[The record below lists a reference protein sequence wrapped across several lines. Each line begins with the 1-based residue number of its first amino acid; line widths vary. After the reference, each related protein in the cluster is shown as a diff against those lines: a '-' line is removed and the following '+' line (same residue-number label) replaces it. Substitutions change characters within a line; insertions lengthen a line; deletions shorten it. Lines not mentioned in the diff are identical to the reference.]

1 MKTHY
6 SILFFI
12 YIAIVFFCN
21 YTLGIFHLTD
31 VHYHKIFDT
40 YSYLDAA
47 KLMLNAMKAHS
58 LRCFGYAGVLT
69 LPYTLFKLTPAFFWF
84 IYIVQNGI
92 LLLTFHFIYKLVA
105 FYTNE
110 KKAFWATFL
119 LIINITYIVFSFHV
133 MSEIGFL
140 FLMTAAFYYIHLY
153 FINQQSRNLLFSF
166 LAICLATLFRP
177 GLFHFTLLFG
187 ILLALY
193 LLIKKKNWVA
203 FGMVFLI
210 FLSSIGFQAYKI
222 QQQFGMYKISFIDDV
237 TLYRYLN
244 TSAIAKIEGKDKL
257 YLMSERDSA
266 LYLKLKNVD
275 SRKAF
280 IAYHEIV
287 KKETSDLISNHT
299 AHFIF
304 AFLDNLFTNFHT
316 GNAFI
321 RDMPEDKILNKEIQ
335 KRLFDYTRIWN
346 MLFVIVLALTNVFL
360 LVLFIRKKI
369 NWNNDG
375 SFLSSIIL
383 FYCNY
388 CFVTSGISYFQGDRF
403 NVVWMPM
410 LLIFIF
416 INFRTIKNILKV

>member
-369 NWNNDG
+369 NWYNEG
-375 SFLSSIIL
+375 SFLSSII
-383 FYCNY
+383 FIYCNY

-416 INFRTIKNILKV
+416 INFRPIKNILKV